1 MLSTKL
7 PSSASTRKIS
17 RANGRN
23 QSTYRPLGAFPYSF
37 LKCSAYG
44 GEVTTRLI
52 DFSGSSRKNSRESA
66 KYAAPSLVWK
76 YGFRRRSCAG
86 CVSKDSFG
94 WTVPSLFWGRMTF
107 DLDALAINIPIIQ
120 RLSNERYQKRIYIVN
135 PFARQTTPNGRMGF
149 AGGSGAHA
157 RGFSPSNCTPYQE
170 RTIPNLG

>member
-44 GEVTTRLI
+44 GEVKTRLI
-52 DFSGSSRKNSRESA
+52 DFSGTSRKNSRESA

-76 YGFRRRSCAG
+76 YGFRRRSWAG
-86 CVSKDSFG
+86 WSREDSTG
-94 WTVPSLFWGRMTF
+94 LIVPVLLSERRTF
-107 DLDALAINIPIIQ
+107 DL
-120 RLSNERYQKRIYIVN
+120 
-135 PFARQTTPNGRMGF
+135 
-149 AGGSGAHA
+149 GAV
-157 RGFSPSNCTPYQE
+157 
-170 RTIPNLG
+170 